1 MVNKSILKIIAL
13 LLSSSM
19 LCNCSQYKSSWSC
32 KNPEGIG
39 CSSIVYADQVA
50 RKNIILNADSAHK
63 RQDSNIVLIKE
74 HYSDFEK
81 VETKEVELE

>member
-1 MVNKSILKIIAL
+1 MVNRNILKLTAL
-13 LLSSSM
+13 LVSSTLLS
-19 LCNCSQYKSSWSC
+19 NCSQYKSSWTC

-50 RKNIILNADSAHK
+50 RKHIILNADSAHK
-63 RQDSNIVLIKE
+63 RQDSRVVLIKE